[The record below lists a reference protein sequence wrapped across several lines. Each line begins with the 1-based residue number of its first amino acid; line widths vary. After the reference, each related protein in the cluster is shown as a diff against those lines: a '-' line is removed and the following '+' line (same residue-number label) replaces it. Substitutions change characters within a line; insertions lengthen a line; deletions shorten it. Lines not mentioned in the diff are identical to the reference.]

1 MVAID
6 CVQNNLDQLQN
17 RARLMSK
24 YYHHRV
30 KQELIQY
37 LYFARPR
44 LNLVICNLETYIEKN
59 VDWKRTKTFKR
70 TWFGNSEMWL
80 ETQCVVSKQSLKIGN
95 INHNKIDRLQLNLY
109 LVDVSNLLITYL
121 ILMLRVVH
129 TQAIS

>member
-1 MVAID
+1 MNVVAID

-37 LYFARPR
+37 LYFARPQV
-44 LNLVICNLETYIEKN
+44 NLVIWNLETYIEKN
-59 VDWKRTKTFKR
+59 VVWKHEYRLETYKDIK

-80 ETQCVVSKQSLKIGN
+80 QTQCVVSKQSLKIGN

-109 LVDVSNLLITYL
+109 LVDVSNLLIT
-121 ILMLRVVH
+121 
-129 TQAIS
+129 